1 VIPRIYAGL
10 TPYFLPQARAQ
21 DIADLAVAAPAM
33 LILAVMALRGS
44 ARAYLLWLG
53 VLTFTIY
60 NYFIYVF
67 SVPFGPLFLLL
78 VAVLGL
84 CLYALIGGVVSL
96 DHRAIA
102 ARFASRRSVAA
113 AGWFLIVA
121 ALLFAFLWL
130 SEDLPALISGSTPQ
144 SVMDMGLPTNP
155 VHVLDLG
162 FFLPAAMVTGVLLLK
177 RKPLGYT
184 LAPAL
189 IVFLILTGMPILITP
204 AVQSALGQTPVWSV
218 LPLIGVL
225 SAALLALL
233 IWLMVSIADF

>member
-1 VIPRIYAGL
+1 MI
-10 TPYFLPQARAQ
+10 
-21 DIADLAVAAPAM
+21 
-33 LILAVMALRGS
+33 
-44 ARAYLLWLG
+44 
-53 VLTFTIY
+53 
-60 NYFIYVF
+60 
-67 SVPFGPLFLLL
+67 
-78 VAVLGL
+78 
-84 CLYALIGGVVSL
+84 
-96 DHRAIA
+96 
-102 ARFASRRSVAA
+102 RRSVAA